1 MGADRIG
8 GLKREQKTSGQ
19 DQIRMLKLQGKQVS
33 TRGGMSRT
41 SKLFVETVARNRGGM
56 SKAQIQKKLQKIK
69 NKLKSG
75 ARLTGEEKEFLREHA
90 PELYRKVIALERER
104 AAYEEQL
111 KAART
116 RDDAEKIRMD
126 KMAMAAAVA
135 KKEDAE
141 FLMIR
146 TAQLQAAEA
155 ETRKQVLSK
164 PWKHELD
171 RKQREKRERAAKSQ
185 VNTER
190 RMKRLRKWDNGKMR
204 EVVAGEEVKNK
215 TEQGTPSQDLSEHT
229 KKVQE
234 SVRLKETQTVI
245 PGYTAGEGGSPDASL
260 GISQG
265 KAVYSAMASKVTD
278 NPPEK
283 DGTYSK
289 KA

>member
-1 MGADRIG
+1 
-8 GLKREQKTSGQ
+8 
-19 DQIRMLKLQGKQVS
+19 
-33 TRGGMSRT
+33 MSRT

-234 SVRLKETQTVI
+234 SVRLTETQTVI